1 MKESCTNMYITAN
14 NLKKALFVIVL
25 IKMTSFSAGLPSFL
39 IDGEG
44 VSYHSVNC
52 ENIGKHF

>member
-1 MKESCTNMYITAN
+1 MYITAN

-44 VSYHSVNC
+44 VSYHSVHC

>member
-1 MKESCTNMYITAN
+1 MYITAN

-25 IKMTSFSAGLPSFL
+25 IRLASFL
-39 IDGEG
+39 RDGEG

>member
-1 MKESCTNMYITAN
+1 MYITAN

-25 IKMTSFSAGLPSFL
+25 IKMTSFPAGLPSFL

-44 VSYHSVNC
+44 VSSHSVNC